1 MHTKLPLKIAFRMV
15 GSSYV
20 ATVVDLEE
28 KTQGLELASLARSVA
43 ELRPDLADK
52 WRSII
57 REIGVFAI
65 EHATGGHVDDVFEV
79 PASKNPA
86 ARPVA
91 ATDGES
97 FVASGDG
104 AERT

>member
-43 ELRPDLADK
+43 AAMTDPFAVTGVPLSLA
-52 WRSII
+52 
-57 REIGVFAI
+57 
-65 EHATGGHVDDVFEV
+65 FEFLFILICL
-79 PASKNPA
+79 PHP
-86 ARPVA
+86 RL
-91 ATDGES
+91 
-97 FVASGDG
+97 
-104 AERT
+104 